1 MCRLVPETG
10 IRPNLDLDFV
20 FLTFLKNIVFLYLG
34 SNQVS
39 KLLNNWLKLIG
50 GRTTLMVARDWGGR
64 LPGVE
69 KHGLGREGQGDR
81 VGERHQGGAVQEQFC
96 AFSIREQP
104 RQHF

>member
-64 LPGVE
+64 LPGVLSVDIPPS
-69 KHGLGREGQGDR
+69 KLS
-81 VGERHQGGAVQEQFC
+81 QGGAGGTVSPSYYLF
-96 AFSIREQP
+96 FKSD
-104 RQHF
+104 

>member
-64 LPGVE
+64 LPGVLSVDIPPS
-69 KHGLGREGQGDR
+69 KLS
-81 VGERHQGGAVQEQFC
+81 QGGAGGTVSPPSYYLF
-96 AFSIREQP
+96 FFLYLI
-104 RQHF
+104 

>member
-64 LPGVE
+64 LPGVLSVDIPPS
-69 KHGLGREGQGDR
+69 KLS
-81 VGERHQGGAVQEQFC
+81 QGGAGWTDLAMFRPQEL
-96 AFSIREQP
+96 
-104 RQHF
+104 